1 MLPKSRRL
9 TKKRDYTKLAVQGR
23 SVFGPYMTL
32 RVNARKEA
40 TRIGFIT
47 STKVMKKAVD
57 RNRAKRR
64 MREAIRALLPEIPP
78 SFSLL
83 FILKPETKDV
93 PFETLLVEV
102 RRLLSK
108 IPEAMT
114 RPAHVSSRGKKVI
127 QKRATPKSLP
137 GKGQPTP
144 SLRANNQNA
153 KQS

>member
-1 MLPKSRRL
+1 MLPKPRRL
-9 TKKRDYTKLAVQGR
+9 TKQRDFTKLAVHGR

-32 RVNARKEA
+32 RVNVRPKEP
-40 TRIGFIT
+40 TRVGFIT

-64 MREAIRALLPEIPP
+64 MREVVRALLPEIPEH
-78 SFSLL
+78 FSLL

-93 PFETLLVEV
+93 PFEALIAEV
-102 RRLLSK
+102 RRLVAK

-114 RPAHVSSRGKKVI
+114 RPAHVSSRGKKVM
-127 QKRATPKSLP
+127 QKHATPKGSSP
-137 GKGQPTP
+137 SRPP
-144 SLRANNQNA
+144 SSLRANNQNA